1 MRASSGLQIHN
12 HTLSKTQM
20 SDGYVG
26 GAVVENHV
34 RYWINMTLYHVPSS
48 GSSCQAQ
55 YMKVKAPCAQ
65 LNGDGDASFPTPIL
79 WKGGL
84 RCSDGA
90 HLQNLP
96 PIHNMV
102 VRHRGQEWHLC
113 FGGDAADLSSSGK
126 LTMKIPKKT
135 GTEDERRC
143 IAWDLSEADPKT
155 NGDMRRG
162 VAKGAREMSISS
174 TNEPLEYVIKAE
186 MYVSERTY
194 RCSVPE
200 SDIAQDWLKISSCNR
215 TRNIARYYRAH
226 MVVDALEGLDASL
239 KKWDKEIGAWV
250 IDSASST
257 AASSSNMPHATKLM
271 HPLMAQK
278 RKLEEVAPR
287 SRIGQSSSMQTDAAD
302 SGVVFTPHGNAS
314 VGHDRT
320 DLGHSR
326 LPSCGFPPV
335 NPSAFVINGPSDDE
349 LLSSFT
355 SATAPLE
362 VIASVLPIIAMCYM
376 IMNSEL

>member
-1 MRASSGLQIHN
+1 
-12 HTLSKTQM
+12 
-20 SDGYVG
+20 
-26 GAVVENHV
+26 
-34 RYWINMTLYHVPSS
+34 
-48 GSSCQAQ
+48 
-55 YMKVKAPCAQ
+55 
-65 LNGDGDASFPTPIL
+65 
-79 WKGGL
+79 
-84 RCSDGA
+84 
-90 HLQNLP
+90 
-96 PIHNMV
+96 
-102 VRHRGQEWHLC
+102 
-113 FGGDAADLSSSGK
+113 
-126 LTMKIPKKT
+126 
-135 GTEDERRC
+135 
-143 IAWDLSEADPKT
+143 
-155 NGDMRRG
+155 
-162 VAKGAREMSISS
+162 
-174 TNEPLEYVIKAE
+174 
-186 MYVSERTY
+186 
-194 RCSVPE
+194 
-200 SDIAQDWLKISSCNR
+200 
-215 TRNIARYYRAH
+215 

-239 KKWDKEIGAWV
+239 KKWDKGIGAWV

-257 AASSSNMPHATKLM
+257 AASSSSMPHATKLM

-302 SGVVFTPHGNAS
+302 SGVVFTPRGNAS

>member
-1 MRASSGLQIHN
+1 
-12 HTLSKTQM
+12 M

-26 GAVVENHV
+26 GAVVKNLV
-34 RYWINMTLYHVPSS
+34 KYWINMTLYHVPSS

-65 LNGDGDASFPTPIL
+65 LNGDGDASFPTRIL

-102 VRHRGQEWHLC
+102 VRHRGPEWYLC

-155 NGDMRRG
+155 NGDMRRS
-162 VAKGAREMSISS
+162 VAKGAREMSIAK

-200 SDIAQDWLKISSCNR
+200 SDIAQDWLKSLKSNR
-215 TRNIARYYRAH
+215 TRNVACYYRNH

-287 SRIGQSSSMQTDAAD
+287 SRIGQSPSMQTDAAD
-302 SGVVFTPHGNAS
+302 SGVVFTPRGNAS